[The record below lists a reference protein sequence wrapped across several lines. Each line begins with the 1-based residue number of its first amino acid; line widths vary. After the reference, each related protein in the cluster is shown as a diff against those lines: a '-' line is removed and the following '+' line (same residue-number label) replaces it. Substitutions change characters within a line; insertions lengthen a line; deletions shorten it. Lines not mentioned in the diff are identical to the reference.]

1 MNFSDLGLS
10 PLIIKALH
18 AAAYES
24 PTAVQAEAIP
34 AALAGADLLVSAQT
48 GSGKTAAFML
58 PSLHRITTPSTATGN
73 GPRVLVLTP
82 TRELAQQVQT
92 ASDKYGCEIHRLR
105 TVSVVG
111 GVPYGLQLKQ
121 MSRPLDIMVATPGR
135 LMDHMERGRVD
146 FDRLEVLIL
155 DEADRMLDMGFID
168 DIKHIVS
175 KTPEN
180 RQTLLFSA
188 TLDGTVGVLARNLTR
203 NPQRIEIGHAATTQ
217 SPQIEQRILMAENH
231 FHKGKLLDAILQDAA
246 VVQAIVFTATKS
258 SADTLTDHLREQGI
272 DAAALHGDMPQSKRT
287 RTLKAL
293 HTGQIR
299 VLVATDVAAR
309 GIDVPTITH
318 VINFDLP
325 RQAEDYVHRIGRT
338 GRAGRTG
345 IAISLAGFSERHMLR
360 TIERY
365 THQQLT
371 ITTIPG
377 LEPKPRTE
385 RPDSAPRTDR
395 PRPYGRPE
403 RSNDRGSRFDF
414 TRSQGDDTRSSG
426 PSGERRPY
434 NRDAGFPSR
443 DDQPR
448 RSGPRSDTP
457 YSPKP
462 YAPRPEARRSGPWEG
477 RSAGSFADRNEGQTR
492 NYWQNSPAEST
503 GSNNASEAQPG
514 ANAWNS
520 QPADKRSQPRSYSGK
535 PGGPGGARDG
545 QPRDGQPRGDHA
557 PRKGKPSFGGKPGGQ
572 RPPRER

>member
-1 MNFSDLGLS
+1 MNFADLGLS

-18 AAAYES
+18 TAAYET
-24 PTAVQAEAIP
+24 PTAVQAQAIP
-34 AALAGADLLVSAQT
+34 AALTGADLLVSAQT

-58 PSLHRITTPSTATGN
+58 PSLHRVTTPSTASGN

-82 TRELAQQVQT
+82 TRELAQQVQQ

-121 MSRPLDIMVATPGR
+121 MSRPVDIMVATPGR

-175 KTPEN
+175 QTPEN

-203 NPQRIEIGHAATTQ
+203 DPQRIEIGHATAATQ
-217 SPQIEQRILMAENH
+217 SPQIEQRILMADNH
-231 FHKGKLLDAILQDAA
+231 FHKGKLLDALLQDAA
-246 VVQAIVFTATKS
+246 VVQAIVFTATKA
-258 SADTLTDHLREQGI
+258 SADTLTDHLREQGVA
-272 DAAALHGDMPQSKRT
+272 AAALHGDMPQSKRT
-287 RTLKAL
+287 RTLKAM
-293 HTGQIR
+293 HSGQIR

-309 GIDVPTITH
+309 GIDVPAISH

-345 IAISLAGFSERHMLR
+345 VAISLAGFSERHMLR

-371 ITTIPG
+371 IATLPG
-377 LEPKPRTE
+377 LEPKPRAE
-385 RPDSAPRTDR
+385 RPDSAPRTER
-395 PRPYGRPE
+395 PRPPYARQE
-403 RSNDRGSRFDF
+403 RAYDRGSRFDF
-414 TRSQGDDTRSSG
+414 TRGHGDNESR
-426 PSGERRPY
+426 PAGERRPY
-434 NRDAGFPSR
+434 NRDAGFQSR
-443 DDQPR
+443 DEQPR
-448 RSGPRSDTP
+448 RFGPHGAA
-457 YSPKP
+457 PKP

-477 RSAGSFADRNEGQTR
+477 RSAGDFADRNAGQGR
-492 NYWQNSPAEST
+492 NYWQDNSADFA
-503 GSNNASEAQPG
+503 GADDRGDAQPG

-520 QPADKRSQPRSYSGK
+520 QPADRRSQPRSYSGK
-535 PGGPGGARDG
+535 PGGKPGGHG
-545 QPRDGQPRGDHA
+545 NHPRGDHA
-557 PRKGKPSFGGKPGGQ
+557 PRKGKPSFSGKPGGH

>member
-1 MNFSDLGLS
+1 MNFADLGLS

-18 AAAYES
+18 AAAYQA

-34 AALAGADLLVSAQT
+34 AALAGTDLLVSAQT

-58 PSLHRITTPSTATGN
+58 PSLHRVTTPSTASGN
-73 GPRVLVLTP
+73 GPRILVLTP
-82 TRELAQQVQT
+82 TRELAQQVQQ
-92 ASDKYGCEIHRLR
+92 ASDKYGSEIHRLR

-121 MSRPLDIMVATPGR
+121 MSRPVDIMVATPGR

-203 NPQRIEIGHAATTQ
+203 DPQRIEIGHAAATQ
-217 SPQIEQRILMAENH
+217 SPQIEQRILMADNH
-231 FHKGKLLDAILQDAA
+231 FHKGKLLDALLQDAA
-246 VVQAIVFTATKS
+246 VVQAIVFTATKA
-258 SADTLTDHLREQGI
+258 SADTLTDQLREQGVA
-272 DAAALHGDMPQSKRT
+272 AAALHGDMPQSKRT
-287 RTLKAL
+287 RTLKAM
-293 HTGQIR
+293 HSGQIR

-309 GIDVPTITH
+309 GIDVPAISH

-371 ITTIPG
+371 ITTLPG
-377 LEPKPRTE
+377 LEPKPRAE
-385 RPDSAPRTDR
+385 RPDSAPRN
-395 PRPYGRPE
+395 E
-403 RSNDRGSRFDF
+403 RSRPPYARQERSYERGSRFDF
-414 TRSQGDDTRSSG
+414 TRGQSDNESRPG
-426 PSGERRPY
+426 GERRPS

-443 DDQPR
+443 DSQPR
-448 RSGPRSDTP
+448 RFGPHSDA
-457 YSPKP
+457 PKP
-462 YAPRPEARRSGPWEG
+462 YGPRPEARRSGPWEG
-477 RSAGSFADRNEGQTR
+477 RSAGGFADRNEGQGR
-492 NYWQNSPAEST
+492 NYWQNSPAESA
-503 GSNNASEAQPG
+503 GPDDHEAQPG

-520 QPADKRSQPRSYSGK
+520 QPADKRSPARSYGGK
-535 PGGPGGARDG
+535 PSGHGGARDG
-545 QPRDGQPRGDHA
+545 QPRGGQG
-557 PRKGKPSFGGKPGGQ
+557 PRKGKPSFSGKPGGQ

>member
-1 MNFSDLGLS
+1 MNFADLGLS

-34 AALAGADLLVSAQT
+34 AALAGRDLLVSAQT

-58 PSLHRITTPSTATGN
+58 PSLHRITTPSTGSGN

-121 MSRPLDIMVATPGR
+121 ISRPVDIMVATPGR

-146 FDRLEVLIL
+146 FNRLEVLIL

-175 KTPEN
+175 QTPEN

-188 TLDGTVGVLARNLTR
+188 TLDGTVGTLARNLTR
-203 NPQRIEIGHAATTQ
+203 NPQRIEIGHSATTQ
-217 SPQIEQRILMAENH
+217 SPQIEQRILMADNH

-246 VVQAIVFTATKS
+246 VVQAIVFTATKA
-258 SADTLTDHLREQGI
+258 SADTLTDQLREQGI

-287 RTLKAL
+287 RTLKAM
-293 HTGQIR
+293 HSGQIR

-309 GIDVPTITH
+309 GIDVPTISH

-365 THQQLT
+365 THQQFT

-377 LEPKPRTE
+377 LEPKPRSE
-385 RPDSAPRTDR
+385 RQDSGGPRNEY
-395 PRPYGRPE
+395 PRPYARQE
-403 RSNDRGSRFDF
+403 RSYDRGSRFDF
-414 TRSQGDDTRSSG
+414 TRGQGDSESR
-426 PSGERRPY
+426 PAGERRPY
-434 NRDAGFPSR
+434 NRDTGYQSR
-443 DDQPR
+443 DGRPR
-448 RSGPRSDTP
+448 RFGPHGNAP
-457 YSPKP
+457 EP
-462 YAPRPEARRSGPWEG
+462 YAPRPEARRNGPWEG
-477 RSAGSFADRNEGQTR
+477 RSAGGFADRNEGQGR
-492 NYWQNSPAEST
+492 NYWQNSPYES
-503 GSNNASEAQPG
+503 SSIDDRDEMQPG
-514 ANAWNS
+514 PNAWNS
-520 QPADKRSQPRSYSGK
+520 QPADWHSKPRSYGGK
-535 PGGPGGARDG
+535 PGGHGGARDG
-545 QPRDGQPRGDHA
+545 HQPRDYHA
-557 PRKGKPSFGGKPGGQ
+557 PRKGKFSFSGKPGGQ